1 MKKRTIILGL
11 IGLGFLIIMPVQG
24 LSFPPFHL
32 LLSGQIDLK
41 RFGRGNFQKT
51 QAPLK
56 LYSEDLLRSS
66 QPEKVRILCFGHKF
80 SAPISQEEI
89 AVKEACISQPKPTND
104 GRIRL
109 NPRHPKATDP
119 NIPYIISPRKTALL
133 TNRPTLR
140 WNAVAGTTF
149 YEVKLIGPGV
159 DWKIKTDKTSITY
172 SGENDLQSGEA
183 KYTLIV
189 TTDKGVSS
197 QSDLSRSD
205 GISFSVLSEDKIKEV
220 NEAVED
226 LENKGLT
233 PEMQGLALAYF
244 YQEEDLKAEAIKVLE
259 ELSKQKTTEPEVY
272 RTLGE
277 LYETIFLNS
286 WAKEQYEE
294 AWELIKNQPNQW
306 EKKAVIQEGLGETN
320 WGQGNLEKALEWFQ
334 IAQSNYDRSDLEEKS
349 QKVETRMQ
357 ELNPVN

>member
-1 MKKRTIILGL
+1 MKKRTITLGL

-24 LSFPPFHL
+24 LSFPRFHFL
-32 LLSGQIDLK
+32 VSGQVELDRL
-41 RFGRGNFQKT
+41 GRGNFQKT

-56 LYSEDLLRSS
+56 LNSEDLLRSS
-66 QPEKVRILCFGHKF
+66 EPRNTRILCFGHKF
-80 SAPISQEEI
+80 SSPISQEEI
-89 AVKEACISQPKPTND
+89 AVKDVCGSQQRITFKDGTGPETRTPKP
-104 GRIRL
+104 
-109 NPRHPKATDP
+109 TDP
-119 NIPYIISPRKTALL
+119 NIPYIISPRKTTLL
-133 TNRPTLR
+133 TNRPTLK

-172 SGENDLQSGEA
+172 SGENDLQPGEA

-189 TTDKGVSS
+189 TTDKGISS
-197 QSDLSRSD
+197 KKDLSRSD

-220 NEAVED
+220 KKAVED
-226 LENKGLT
+226 LEKKGLT
-233 PEMQGLALAYF
+233 AEMQGLALAYF
-244 YQEEDLKAEAIKVLE
+244 YQEENLRAEAIKVLE

-286 WAKEQYEE
+286 WAKAQYEE